1 MCLACPDS
9 KNNIKLIY
17 IINYIMDY
25 IQQYKNSESLVYYH
39 DEDIMSPFCK
49 DDHID
54 VDGVEEKKEP
64 EEKKSLKDT
73 HCIHNWLG
81 REYEGSTDKCGDYCP
96 RKNIDNCS
104 YIDSYDV
111 DSIVYSVLRKFT
123 QRAKVGKEKYK
134 TDLDRTDL
142 NFLDWVNHAQE
153 EMLDAA
159 LYLEKLKKVFENIP
173 KH

>member
-1 MCLACPDS
+1 
-9 KNNIKLIY
+9 
-17 IINYIMDY
+17 MDY
-25 IQQYKNSESLVYYH
+25 IQTYKNSESLVYYH

-49 DDHID
+49 DDHI
-54 VDGVEEKKEP
+54 KELA
-64 EEKKSLKDT
+64 EKKSPKDT
-73 HCIHNWLG
+73 QCIHNWLG
-81 REYEGSTDKCGDYCP
+81 RDYDGSTDKCGDYCP

-104 YIDSYDV
+104 YNV

-142 NFLDWVNHAQE
+142 NFLDWVNHLSE
-153 EMLDAA
+153 ELMDAT
-159 LYLEKLKKVFENIP
+159 LYLEKLKKDFENIP